1 VHSVD
6 AASPEVEKTGQL
18 KVMSTVKHGS
28 KVPGKEPWVQDVK
41 ISPDAKL
48 VAFGVHGGNSNVEL
62 ATVDA
67 KSLRLRHT
75 ASIDIAMHSALLHLD
90 WSQDSRLLAL
100 NSQSYELL
108 FLDVAARRAETASA
122 VKDVAWSTWTC
133 KFGFPVQGI
142 WPGIDYTD
150 VNAVARSHSKRVL
163 ATAED
168 SGLVKLFQYPC
179 TQPKAAW
186 KENRGHSSHVTR
198 VAFSAQDRYLISVG
212 GNDKTVLIWET
223 DFGAE
228 KAHVD
233 KHDGEPIDEAEADD
247 EDELAHE
254 EDLVDQS
261 DVLRVQR
268 EARHVERKKAAKSGN
283 EDADDQEAADLFQKY
298 EDNNGDE
305 LLAAK
310 PWKGQVRAPAGFTKA
325 PKNQDQA
332 PRVSASIDW
341 VYGYRGYKTKN
352 NLRYLADGSIAY
364 HTAGLGVVYDQQTQT
379 QRHFDKHTDD
389 VTAMAVSPDGKTVA
403 TGEVGKKPKIF
414 VWDAITMQVLHTFSG
429 KLQRGIKCMSFS

>member
-6 AASPEVEKTGQL
+6 AASPEVAKTGEL
-18 KVMSTVKHGS
+18 KVVSTVKHGS
-28 KVPGKEPWVQDVK
+28 KVPGKAPWVQDVK

-75 ASIDIAMHSALLHLD
+75 RSIDVAMHSALLHLD

-100 NSQSYELL
+100 NSQAYELL
-108 FLDVAARRAETASA
+108 FLDVAAERAETASA
-122 VKDVAWSTWTC
+122 VKDVAWNTWTC

-142 WPGIDYTD
+142 WPGVDYTD
-150 VNAVARSHSKRVL
+150 VNAVARSHSARVL

-198 VAFSAQDRYLISVG
+198 VVFSAQDRYLVSVG

-223 DFGAE
+223 DFGTENA
-228 KAHVD
+228 KAVH
-233 KHDGEPIDEAEADD
+233 HEEEPVDEAEDDD

-254 EDLVDQS
+254 EDLVDQGG
-261 DVLRVQR
+261 VLRAQR
-268 EARHVERKKAAKSGN
+268 QARHEERKQAAMN
-283 EDADDQEAADLFQKY
+283 ADEDADDQEASDLFQKY

-310 PWKGQVRAPAGFTKA
+310 PWKG
-325 PKNQDQA
+325 
-332 PRVSASIDW
+332 
-341 VYGYRGYKTKN
+341 
-352 NLRYLADGSIAY
+352 
-364 HTAGLGVVYDQQTQT
+364 
-379 QRHFDKHTDD
+379 
-389 VTAMAVSPDGKTVA
+389 
-403 TGEVGKKPKIF
+403 
-414 VWDAITMQVLHTFSG
+414 
-429 KLQRGIKCMSFS
+429 